1 MKTIQKPWGK
11 EEWIVLTD
19 KYCLKKIYVN
29 KGHRLSLQYHEKK
42 EETMILE
49 EGDCDL
55 ILSTRDPRPR
65 RCIPMVKGEIYTI
78 KPPTV
83 HRLEAK
89 EDSVILEVS
98 TPEVDDVVRLED
110 DYERNNEKE
119 VK

>member
-1 MKTIQKPWGK
+1 MKKIEKPWGY
-11 EEWIVLTD
+11 EEIWAETD
-19 KYCLKKIYVN
+19 KYVGKILIILP
-29 KGHRLSLQYHEKK
+29 GERLSLQYHEKK

-49 EGDCDL
+49 EGDCDI

>member
-55 ILSTRDPRPR
+55 TLSSE
-65 RCIPMVKGEIYTI
+65 CIRMVKGQIYTI